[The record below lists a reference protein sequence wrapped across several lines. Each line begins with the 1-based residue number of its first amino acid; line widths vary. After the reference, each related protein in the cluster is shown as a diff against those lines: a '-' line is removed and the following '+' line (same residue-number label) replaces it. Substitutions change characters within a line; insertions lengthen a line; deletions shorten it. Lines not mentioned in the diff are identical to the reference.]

1 MSPSKSLPDLPIY
14 DVKEHLAEVQ
24 RLHTAFPFKNGRACW
39 QKLAL
44 EIPPLLTTPVHR
56 FLAEV
61 LYDNDIC
68 IPHQPTLEDR
78 AYLTRMQKR
87 LTIDLTPAFRALHD
101 FVGRLD
107 AAGDGPLRLPLY
119 EALGVDTA
127 IDYAYALALTETSD
141 MLFPDLYDQIKE
153 NMIRASGFQTY
164 DGKKRLTPHRESK
177 LPPHEKLRSYLAS
190 TPFLDLFN
198 TTVPFGIAPE
208 KWSSHGII
216 LAPPNHGKSQL
227 LGTLITSFLK
237 DGIAPIILDPHG
249 DLFDLLADRIPDA
262 IILDPDTNP
271 PALNFFD
278 YGNLSHVDTLTT
290 FSFLMSALSGG
301 LSDKQ
306 GGIVP
311 YLLKL
316 LRSIPNA
323 SLETL
328 RQLIDEKPKNLDAS
342 AFAPFIKVLPE
353 VDQGFFKN
361 QFFTHTMQATKD
373 AIGWKL
379 YNALAS
385 DAFREMFSAPTN
397 SFDADAALRDRR
409 TVLVKG
415 GRRSLGQHGME
426 VYLQFITS
434 LFFSAALRREKIPIE
449 KRTLSMLVVDE
460 AHHVFNPQISNILTE
475 CRKYR
480 LGFLGATQLV
490 EQIPQE
496 VKAAIYGAT
505 TIRFAGPI
513 SSNDGGIIAREMYTT
528 PDFIRSMVA
537 VERSHAEWACHVRGQ
552 NHCLKLMAPYGA
564 IEAMPVVPRRPVPPR
579 SKPATTERTVNVA
592 APSAS
597 PPPLPEQPD
606 TSASPVDLD
615 KDRWS

>member
-1 MSPSKSLPDLPIY
+1 MKGPSNSLPDLPIY
-14 DVKEHLAEVQ
+14 DVKAHLAEVQ
-24 RLHTAFPFKNGRACW
+24 RLHAQYPYKDGGTCW
-39 QKLAL
+39 RKLV
-44 EIPPLLTTPVHR
+44 INDMPTVPVQR
-56 FLAEV
+56 FLAAV

-68 IPHQPTLEDR
+68 IPNEPTYEDR
-78 AYLTRMQKR
+78 AYLTRMQRR
-87 LTIDLTPAFRALHD
+87 LTMDMSPAFRALEE
-101 FVGRLD
+101 FI
-107 AAGDGPLRLPLY
+107 GPLTFYSKGQSTLTLPLHQ
-119 EALGVDTA
+119 AMGVDNA
-127 IDYAYALALTETSD
+127 IGHAYNLALTEVSGE
-141 MLFPDLYDQIKE
+141 MLFPDLYERISRNLAD
-153 NMIRASGFQTY
+153 ASGT
-164 DGKKRLTPHRESK
+164 KRILAPKDSK
-177 LPPHEKLRSYLAS
+177 LPPDEKLRTYLS
-190 TPFLDLFN
+190 GTPFLDLLT
-198 TTVPFGIAPE
+198 TTVPFNIPPD

-227 LGTLITSFLK
+227 LGTLITTFLEE
-237 DGIAPIILDPHG
+237 GIAPIVLDPHG
-249 DLFDLLADRIPDA
+249 DLFELLADRIPDA
-262 IILDPDTNP
+262 IILDPDTDP

-342 AFAPFIKVLPE
+342 TFAPFIKALPD

-397 SFDADAALRDRR
+397 SFNADAALRDRR

-434 LFFSAALRREKIPIE
+434 LFFSAALRRENIPIE

-505 TIRFAGPI
+505 AIRFAGPI
-513 SSNDGGIIAREMYTT
+513 SSNDAGILAREMYTT

-537 VERSHAEWACHVRGQ
+537 VEKSHAEWACHVRGQ
-552 NHCLKLMAPYGA
+552 NHCLKLTVPYGA
-564 IEAMPVVPRRPVPPR
+564 VERMPIVPRV
-579 SKPATTERTVNVA
+579 SKAATTERTANIA
-592 APSAS
+592 EPPAPTPQPAEPDRTPPS
-597 PPPLPEQPD
+597 PD
-606 TSASPVDLD
+606 DLD
-615 KDRWS
+615 GKRWR